1 MSLIT
6 NIADRRHGEAW
17 TKERIEKLQKLWGEG
32 LSASQIALRIG
43 GVSRNAVIGKA
54 MRLGLRK
61 RNSDAR
67 SFSAPRVRKAVAGVA
82 RMKPAASKAPAPSP
96 VAGDRQGW
104 GWRRFSGGSLVST
117 APAVAAAANND
128 NLDDRATPTEPEIP
142 VAERK
147 ALVDLEDGDCRWPI
161 GDPLTPGFH
170 FCAQRAAAVGQP
182 YCEHHL
188 HRAYQPPQPRR
199 RLADAVVDDHRPADA
214 PATTIHA
221 SEREPV

>member
-6 NIADRRHGEAW
+6 NIADRRHGETW
-17 TKERIEKLQKLWGEG
+17 TKERIETLQKLWDEG

-67 SFSAPRVRKAVAGVA
+67 SFSAPRVRKVAPGIP
-82 RMKPAASKAPAPSP
+82 RLKPAASKAPAPSP
-96 VAGDRQGW
+96 VSGDRQGW
-104 GWRRFSGGSLVST
+104 GWRRFSGGSLMST
-117 APAVAAAANND
+117 GPAVAAAANND
-128 NLDDRATPTEPEIP
+128 NLDDRALPEPEIP

-147 ALVDLEDGDCRWPI
+147 ALVDLEAGDCRWPI
-161 GDPLTPGFH
+161 GDPLHADFH
-170 FCAQRAAAVGQP
+170 FCARAAAVGQP

-199 RLADAVVDDHRPADA
+199 RLAVAVADDHRSADA
-214 PATTIHA
+214 PATTVHA